1 MVEKMNEEVMDSKE
15 LQVGDVVT
23 GSVTKVEEKQVL
35 VNVGYKTD
43 GVIPISELANVHIE
57 KASDVVELDQTLEL
71 KIIKLEE
78 DDLVL
83 SKRAVDAEKAWVELQ
98 EKFTS
103 GHVFDVT
110 VKDIVNG
117 GLVVDL
123 GVRGFIPAS
132 LVEVHYVEDF
142 TDYKGKTLAV
152 KIVELDREKNRVILS
167 HKAVVEL
174 ELDSKK
180 KEAISSLKEGDVVEG
195 TVQRL
200 TDFGAFVN
208 VGGVDGLVHISQ
220 ISHERVE
227 QPSEVLEQGQ
237 KVKVKVLSVDADT
250 QRISLS
256 IKAAQ
261 PGPWENV
268 AGEIKA
274 GDIREGVVKR
284 LVTFGAFVE
293 ILPGVEGLVH
303 VSQIANRH
311 VKNPNE
317 VLEMGQ
323 EVKVKVLEVHVAEKR
338 ISLSIKEALEEN
350 NVTEDY
356 SQYEPNADSA
366 TFQLSDIIGEQLK
379 KLKEIMR
386 GTSGKGKT

>member
-293 ILPGVEGLVH
+293 VLPGVEGLVH

-350 NVTEDY
+350 NVIEDY

-379 KLKEIMR
+379 KLK
-386 GTSGKGKT
+386 K

>member
-71 KIIKLEE
+71 KVIKLEE

-268 AGEIKA
+268 AGELKA

-293 ILPGVEGLVH
+293 VLPGVEGLVH

-311 VKNPNE
+311 VKNPSE

-338 ISLSIKEALEEN
+338 ISLSVKEALEEN
-350 NVTEDY
+350 NVIEDY

-379 KLKEIMR
+379 KLK
-386 GTSGKGKT
+386 K

>member
-98 EKFTS
+98 EKFNS

-142 TDYKGKTLAV
+142 ADYKGKTLAV

-338 ISLSIKEALEEN
+338 ISLSIKETLEEN

-379 KLKEIMR
+379 KLK
-386 GTSGKGKT
+386 K

>member
-57 KASDVVELDQTLEL
+57 KASDVVELDQILEL

-268 AGEIKA
+268 AGELKA

-293 ILPGVEGLVH
+293 VLPGVEGLVH

-311 VKNPNE
+311 VKNPSE

-350 NVTEDY
+350 NVIEDY

-379 KLKEIMR
+379 KLK
-386 GTSGKGKT
+386 K

>member
-1 MVEKMNEEVMDSKE
+1 MVEKMNEEVMNSKE

-71 KIIKLEE
+71 KIIKLED

-98 EKFTS
+98 GKFDS

-142 TDYKGKTLAV
+142 ADYKGKTLAV

-180 KEAISSLKEGDVVEG
+180 KEAISSLKEGDIVEG

-338 ISLSIKEALEEN
+338 ISLSIKETLEEN

-379 KLKEIMR
+379 KLK
-386 GTSGKGKT
+386 K

>member
-71 KIIKLEE
+71 KVIKLEE

-103 GHVFDVT
+103 GHVFHVT

-379 KLKEIMR
+379 KLK
-386 GTSGKGKT
+386 K

>member
-23 GSVTKVEEKQVL
+23 GFVTKVEEKQVL

-71 KIIKLEE
+71 KVIKLEE
-78 DDLVL
+78 EDLVL

-268 AGEIKA
+268 AGELKA

-293 ILPGVEGLVH
+293 VLPGVEGLVH

-350 NVTEDY
+350 NVIEDY

-379 KLKEIMR
+379 KLK
-386 GTSGKGKT
+386 K

>member
-117 GLVVDL
+117 GLVVNL

-379 KLKEIMR
+379 KLK
-386 GTSGKGKT
+386 K

>member
-71 KIIKLEE
+71 KVIKLEE

-132 LVEVHYVEDF
+132 LVEVHYVEEF

-261 PGPWENV
+261 PGPWENI
-268 AGEIKA
+268 AGEVKA
-274 GDIREGVVKR
+274 GDIREGIVKR

-379 KLKEIMR
+379 KLK
-386 GTSGKGKT
+386 K

>member
-57 KASDVVELDQTLEL
+57 KASDVVELDQILEL

-180 KEAISSLKEGDVVEG
+180 KEAISSLKEGDIVEG

-268 AGEIKA
+268 AGELKA

-293 ILPGVEGLVH
+293 VLPGVEGLVH

-311 VKNPNE
+311 VKNPSE

-350 NVTEDY
+350 NVIEDY

-379 KLKEIMR
+379 KLK
-386 GTSGKGKT
+386 K

>member
-1 MVEKMNEEVMDSKE
+1 MVEKMNEEVVDSKA

-35 VNVGYKTD
+35 VNIGYKTD

-57 KASDVVELDQTLEL
+57 KASDVVKLDQNLEL
-71 KIIKLEE
+71 KVIKLED

-103 GHVFDVT
+103 GEVFDVT

-132 LVEVHYVEDF
+132 LVEMHYVEDF

-167 HKAVVEL
+167 HKAVVEQEL
-174 ELDSKK
+174 ESKK

-208 VGGVDGLVHISQ
+208 VGDVDGLVHISQ
-220 ISHERVE
+220 ISHDRVE
-227 QPSEVLEQGQ
+227 QPSDVLTQGQ
-237 KVKVKVLSVDADT
+237 SVKVKVLSVDADT

-268 AGEIKA
+268 SAEVKA
-274 GDIREGVVKR
+274 GDIREGIVKR
-284 LVTFGAFVE
+284 IVTFGAFVE

-323 EVKVKVLEVHVAEKR
+323 EVKVKVLEVHAAEKR
-338 ISLSIKEALEEN
+338 ISLSIKEAVEEN
-350 NVTEDY
+350 NETEDY
-356 SQYEPNADSA
+356 SQYEPTSESA
-366 TFQLSDIIGEQLK
+366 TFQFSDIIGEQLK
-379 KLKEIMR
+379 KLK
-386 GTSGKGKT
+386 K

>member
-57 KASDVVELDQTLEL
+57 KASDVVELDQILEL
-71 KIIKLEE
+71 KVIKLEE

-268 AGEIKA
+268 AGELKA

-293 ILPGVEGLVH
+293 VLPGVEGLVH

-350 NVTEDY
+350 NVIEDY

-379 KLKEIMR
+379 KLK
-386 GTSGKGKT
+386 K

>member
-57 KASDVVELDQTLEL
+57 KASDVVELNQILEL

-338 ISLSIKEALEEN
+338 ISLSIKETLEEN
-350 NVTEDY
+350 NVIEDY

-379 KLKEIMR
+379 KLK
-386 GTSGKGKT
+386 K

>member
-1 MVEKMNEEVMDSKE
+1 MVEKMNEEVMNSKE

-98 EKFTS
+98 EKFNS
-103 GHVFDVT
+103 GYVFDVT

-142 TDYKGKTLAV
+142 ADYKGKTLAV

-317 VLEMGQ
+317 VLAMGQ

-338 ISLSIKEALEEN
+338 ISLSIKETLEEN

-379 KLKEIMR
+379 KLK
-386 GTSGKGKT
+386 K

>member
-323 EVKVKVLEVHVAEKR
+323 EVKVKVLEVHAAEKR

-350 NVTEDY
+350 NVIEDY

-379 KLKEIMR
+379 KIKEIMR

>member
-274 GDIREGVVKR
+274 GDIREGVIKR

-379 KLKEIMR
+379 KLK
-386 GTSGKGKT
+386 K

>member
-23 GSVTKVEEKQVL
+23 GSVAKVEEKQVL

-83 SKRAVDAEKAWVELQ
+83 SKRAVDAEKAWLELQ

-293 ILPGVEGLVH
+293 VLPGVEGLVH

-379 KLKEIMR
+379 KLK
-386 GTSGKGKT
+386 K

>member
-71 KIIKLEE
+71 KVIKLEE

-268 AGEIKA
+268 AGELKA

-293 ILPGVEGLVH
+293 VLPGVEGLVH

-311 VKNPNE
+311 VKNPSE

-350 NVTEDY
+350 NVIEDY

-379 KLKEIMR
+379 KLK
-386 GTSGKGKT
+386 K

>member
-57 KASDVVELDQTLEL
+57 KASDVVELDQILEL

-78 DDLVL
+78 GDLVL

-338 ISLSIKEALEEN
+338 ISLSIKETLEEN
-350 NVTEDY
+350 NVIEDY

-379 KLKEIMR
+379 KLK
-386 GTSGKGKT
+386 K

>member
-57 KASDVVELDQTLEL
+57 KASDVVELDQILEL

-200 TDFGAFVN
+200 TNFGAFVN

-268 AGEIKA
+268 AGEVKA

-338 ISLSIKEALEEN
+338 ISLSIKEAIEEN
-350 NVTEDY
+350 NVIEDY

-379 KLKEIMR
+379 KLK
-386 GTSGKGKT
+386 K

>member
-1 MVEKMNEEVMDSKE
+1 MVEKMNEEVMNSKE

-71 KIIKLEE
+71 KIIKLED

-98 EKFTS
+98 EKFNS

-142 TDYKGKTLAV
+142 ADYKGKTLAV

-180 KEAISSLKEGDVVEG
+180 KEAISSLKEGDIVEG

-200 TDFGAFVN
+200 TNFGAFVN

-338 ISLSIKEALEEN
+338 ISLSIKETLEEN

-379 KLKEIMR
+379 KLK
-386 GTSGKGKT
+386 K

>member
-1 MVEKMNEEVMDSKE
+1 MVEKMNEEVVDTKA
-15 LQVGDVVT
+15 LQVGDIVT
-23 GSVTKVEEKQVL
+23 GTVTKVEEKQVF

-57 KASDVVELDQTLEL
+57 KAGDVVEVEQTLEL
-71 KIIKLEE
+71 KVIKLED

-83 SKRAVDAEKAWVELQ
+83 SKRAVDAEKAWEVLQ
-98 EKFTS
+98 GKFTS
-103 GHVFDVT
+103 GEVFDVT
-110 VKDIVNG
+110 IKDIVNG

-167 HKAVVEL
+167 HKAVVEQEL
-174 ELDSKK
+174 ETKK
-180 KEAISSLKEGDVVEG
+180 KAAVSSLKEGDIVEG

-220 ISHERVE
+220 ISHDRVE
-227 QPSEVLEQGQ
+227 QPSDVLAEGQ
-237 KVKVKVLSVDADT
+237 TVKVKVLSVDADT

-261 PGPWENV
+261 PGPWGNV
-268 AGEIKA
+268 ANQVKT
-274 GDIREGVVKR
+274 GDILDGKVKR

-317 VLEMGQ
+317 VLEIGQ
-323 EVKVKVLEVHVAEKR
+323 DVKVKVLEVHSEEKR

-356 SQYEPNADSA
+356 SKYEPSSDSA

-379 KLKEIMR
+379 KLK
-386 GTSGKGKT
+386 K

>member
-142 TDYKGKTLAV
+142 TDYKDKTLAV

-350 NVTEDY
+350 NVIEDY

-379 KLKEIMR
+379 KLK
-386 GTSGKGKT
+386 K

>member
-71 KIIKLEE
+71 KVIKLEE

-268 AGEIKA
+268 AGEVKA

-350 NVTEDY
+350 NVIEDY

-379 KLKEIMR
+379 KLK
-386 GTSGKGKT
+386 K

>member
-142 TDYKGKTLAV
+142 TDYKCKTLAV

-379 KLKEIMR
+379 KLK
-386 GTSGKGKT
+386 K

>member
-142 TDYKGKTLAV
+142 SDYKGKTLAV

-356 SQYEPNADSA
+356 SKYEPNADSA

-379 KLKEIMR
+379 KLK
-386 GTSGKGKT
+386 K

>member
-83 SKRAVDAEKAWVELQ
+83 SKRAVDAEKAWIELQ

-379 KLKEIMR
+379 KLK
-386 GTSGKGKT
+386 K

>member
-1 MVEKMNEEVMDSKE
+1 MVEKMNEEVVNTKA
-15 LQVGDVVT
+15 LQVGDIVT
-23 GSVTKVEEKQVL
+23 GTVTKVEDKQVF

-57 KASDVVELDQTLEL
+57 KAGDVVEVEQTLEL
-71 KIIKLEE
+71 KVIKLED

-83 SKRAVDAEKAWVELQ
+83 SKRAVDAEKAWEVLQ
-98 EKFTS
+98 GQFTS
-103 GHVFDVT
+103 GEVFDVT
-110 VKDIVNG
+110 IKDIVNG
-117 GLVVDL
+117 GLVIDL

-132 LVEVHYVEDF
+132 LVEMHYVEDF

-167 HKAVVEL
+167 HKAVVEQ
-174 ELDSKK
+174 ELDKKK
-180 KEAISSLKEGDVVEG
+180 KEAVSSLQAGDVVEG

-220 ISHERVE
+220 ISHDRVE
-227 QPSEVLEQGQ
+227 QPSDVLTEGQ
-237 KVKVKVLSVDADT
+237 TVKVKVLSVDADT

-256 IKAAQ
+256 MKAVQ
-261 PGPWENV
+261 PGPWSNV
-268 AGEIKA
+268 SNQVKV
-274 GDIREGVVKR
+274 GDLLDGKVKR

-293 ILPGVEGLVH
+293 IFPGVEGLVH

-317 VLEMGQ
+317 VLKIGQ
-323 EVKVKVLEVHVAEKR
+323 EVKVKVLEVHSEEKR
-338 ISLSIKEALEEN
+338 ISLSIKETLEEN
-350 NVTEDY
+350 NETEDY
-356 SQYEPNADSA
+356 SKYIPTSDSA
-366 TFQLSDIIGEQLK
+366 TFQLGDIIGEKLKNLK
-379 KLKEIMR
+379 K
-386 GTSGKGKT
+386 

>member
-71 KIIKLEE
+71 KVIKLEE
-78 DDLVL
+78 EDLVL

-268 AGEIKA
+268 DGELKA

-293 ILPGVEGLVH
+293 VLPGVEGLVH

-350 NVTEDY
+350 NVIEDY

-379 KLKEIMR
+379 KLK
-386 GTSGKGKT
+386 K

>member
-1 MVEKMNEEVMDSKE
+1 MVEKMNEEVMNSKE

-71 KIIKLEE
+71 KIIKLED

-98 EKFTS
+98 EKFNS
-103 GHVFDVT
+103 GHVFDVI

-142 TDYKGKTLAV
+142 ADYKGKTLAV

-167 HKAVVEL
+167 HKVVVEL

-180 KEAISSLKEGDVVEG
+180 KEAISSLKEGDIVEG

-338 ISLSIKEALEEN
+338 ISLSIKETLEEN

-379 KLKEIMR
+379 KLK
-386 GTSGKGKT
+386 K

>member
-350 NVTEDY
+350 NVIEDY

-379 KLKEIMR
+379 KLK
-386 GTSGKGKT
+386 K

>member
-356 SQYEPNADSA
+356 SQYEPDADSA

-379 KLKEIMR
+379 KLK
-386 GTSGKGKT
+386 K

>member
-152 KIVELDREKNRVILS
+152 KIVELDLEKNRVLLS

-379 KLKEIMR
+379 KLK
-386 GTSGKGKT
+386 K

>member
-174 ELDSKK
+174 ELDSMK

-237 KVKVKVLSVDADT
+237 KVKVKVLSVDTDT

-350 NVTEDY
+350 NVIEDY

-379 KLKEIMR
+379 KLK
-386 GTSGKGKT
+386 K

>member
-268 AGEIKA
+268 ASEIKA

-350 NVTEDY
+350 NVIEDY

-379 KLKEIMR
+379 KLK
-386 GTSGKGKT
+386 K